1 MTPIE
6 IFNQSGFEVPADLA
20 EAVEAAADG
29 IAVLGAEGCRTPA
42 KVRRCRRAQADDLR
56 NQAAAAIVAGKPSA
70 ALEKRALSQ
79 VQAQAE
85 AGRMPDQLE
94 ALVPAAEKALQ
105 AAQETVSR
113 RIQRPGQPAHRAAG
127 AGPGRTCAKHGRQP
141 GWQAP
146 VDPAGKIR
154 HGPPVLLRVL
164 PGAHRHDR
172 GPGEFQ
178 ATFDRRAFSCVLAA
192 L

>member
-29 IAVLGAEGCRTPA
+29 IAVLGA
-42 KVRRCRRAQADDLR
+42 KVAEHRQKSADAGAQADDLR